1 MKTLLFLFILGV
13 FTLSSFSCSD
23 DEKEMEYAK
32 IYFPLATRAD
42 ANGIFSAKF
51 DYTRDTTFIVR
62 AYCAGSM
69 VTPNDVT
76 VNIELA
82 TNEFIEKQN
91 SNPAFAD
98 YELLPEDSYSIDPID
113 LTLIIKK
120 NTDSKDMKVSFETPK
135 LTIGKKYILPLKIK
149 STSLYEI
156 SDKHSL
162 LFFAIEE
169 KK

>member
-1 MKTLLFLFILGV
+1 
-13 FTLSSFSCSD
+13 
-23 DEKEMEYAK
+23 
-32 IYFPLATRAD
+32 
-42 ANGIFSAKF
+42 
-51 DYTRDTTFIVR
+51 
-62 AYCAGSM
+62 M